1 MINTF
6 RLLVVFGLAAM
17 LFLAVACEQEV
28 ESSTSSVTPAAKD
41 TDRDGFVDSV
51 DNCPSIR
58 NFAQEDRDD
67 DGVGDSCDN
76 CLTVGNSSQSDADGD
91 FLGDACDNCPQVA
104 NADQSDQ
111 DDDGRGDLCDNCP
124 EVHNPRQEDLDGD
137 GIGNACDDDT
147 DGDGVADSVDNCPL
161 IVNPLQEDTDNDGA
175 GDACDDILFGD
186 SLLVVE
192 SSSGPWAICSKDS
205 VILYQA
211 HFVVR
216 NDGDA
221 DAIGLSFQ
229 FRIDYKPPKDPVYR
243 GLVSGVHTVSHCDT
257 VTFFLPDRLNGCG
270 NKIEFDYY
278 FKSPFA
284 TGVSLEGI
292 AYQNLVHRDCQ

>member
-1 MINTF
+1 MINAF
-6 RLLVVFGLAAM
+6 RLLVIFALSAM

-41 TDRDGFVDSV
+41 TDRDGFVDSA
-51 DNCPSIR
+51 DNCPTIR
-58 NFAQEDRDD
+58 NFAQEDRDG

-91 FLGDACDNCPQVA
+91 FLGDACDNCPQIS
-104 NADQSDQ
+104 NADQSDL
-111 DDDGRGDLCDNCP
+111 DDDGRGDACDNCP

-147 DGDGVADSVDNCPL
+147 DGDGVADSVDNCP
-161 IVNPLQEDTDNDGA
+161 IIANPLQEDTDNDGA

-192 SSSGPWAICSKDS
+192 SSSLTRVCAENNVVLWRA
-205 VILYQA
+205 Q
-211 HFVVR
+211 FRVR

-221 DAIGLSFQ
+221 DASGLSFE
-229 FRIDYKPPKDPVYR
+229 FRIDDKDSSVHRALLSGIYR
-243 GLVSGVHTVSHCDT
+243 VDHCGQEYT
-257 VTFFLPDRLNGCG
+257 TYLPDFLAGCG
-270 NKIEFDYY
+270 ATIDLDYY
-278 FKSPFA
+278 FKFTFVTDVTLSEIGYR
-284 TGVSLEGI
+284 T
-292 AYQNLVHRDCQ
+292 LVHRECK